1 VLDLTHFPVKP
12 SQTPNEVTLSS
23 SSLIAESEGGKEIPS
38 VLDLIR
44 RFLVYPPA
52 SRLWAEDAL
61 RHPWFVE
68 RLDGK
73 DLSAKSSESLL
84 SGLSLGEQVIGDGI
98 STAASVQND
107 NPKLNAQ
114 KNGDPAAPL
123 LLLPP
128 GYALQRGRPDL
139 KNISLHVWCG
149 WTLAD
154 LLEDVVGDQHEEKP

>member
-12 SQTPNEVTLSS
+12 SKTPNEVALSS
-23 SSLIAESEGGKEIPS
+23 SSIAESEGGEEIPS

-73 DLSAKSSESLL
+73 ACLSNA
-84 SGLSLGEQVIGDGI
+84 EQKDE
-98 STAASVQND
+98 
-107 NPKLNAQ
+107 
-114 KNGDPAAPL
+114 DPAAPL

-139 KNISLHVWCG
+139 KKISSHVWCG

-154 LLEDVVGDQHEEKP
+154 LLEDVVGDQGEEKP